1 MEKSK
6 APQLIIDLIE
16 EAKTAADV
24 TADNALA
31 VRLGWHRQMI
41 NHYRLGTK
49 PTNENLLTLCEI
61 AGRDFNTTVI
71 EVEKAF
77 AKSEEAKTRW
87 DNCMKRLGGL
97 AASIALACLLGLLCG
112 VTTIVTS
119 STAEARQ
126 SVGVTGSSLYYV
138 NSATWKTLY
147 SKVQAILRRIR
158 KKCTFRMNI
167 AGIAQMA
174 T

>member
-1 MEKSK
+1 MEKTK

-16 EAKTAADV
+16 EAKKAADV

-77 AKSEEAKTRW
+77 AKSEAAKTRW

-97 AASIALACLLGLLCG
+97 AASLVLGIFVL
-112 VTTIVTS
+112 VTSIVTPYPAEAAVTS
-119 STAEARQ
+119 SDDRQ
-126 SVGVTGSSLYYV
+126 ASGI
-138 NSATWKTLY
+138 
-147 SKVQAILRRIR
+147 QIMRISTR
-158 KKCTFRMNI
+158 CSCWLSIK
-167 AGIAQMA
+167 
-174 T
+174 